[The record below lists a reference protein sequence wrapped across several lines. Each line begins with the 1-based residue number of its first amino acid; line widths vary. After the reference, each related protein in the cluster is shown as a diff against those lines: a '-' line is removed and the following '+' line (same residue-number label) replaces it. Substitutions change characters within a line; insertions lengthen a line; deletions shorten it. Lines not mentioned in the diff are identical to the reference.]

1 MLIFT
6 KNNMLKSLLLMLTLS
21 MFLAC
26 GYRPST
32 QLAKKVLGEKV
43 YTVVD
48 VSLVTP
54 ENSVLTKDAL
64 NKALETRLKTIVTKK
79 EEADSMISVM
89 YESAN
94 FIPLQYD
101 KNGYVIQYQVQTR
114 LRFTFTKGDH
124 SEMRSFTGYY
134 EFSVLPTA
142 IIAYNAVIKALEES
156 SVKALDQFIAYI
168 AAKGYFVDEKK

>member
-1 MLIFT
+1 MFT
-6 KNNMLKSLLLMLTLS
+6 KKKMLQWLLLMFTLI
-21 MFLAC
+21 FLLSC

-79 EEADSMISVM
+79 ENADSMISVI
-89 YESAN
+89 YESMN
-94 FIPLQYD
+94 FVPLQYD

-114 LRFTFTKGDH
+114 LRFTFTKGKH

-134 EFSVLPTA
+134 EFSVAPTA
-142 IIAYNAVIKALEES
+142 IIAYNTVLKALEES
-156 SVKALDQFIAYI
+156 SIKALDQFITYI
-168 AAKGYFVDEKK
+168 AAKGYFVDEKN

>member
-1 MLIFT
+1 MFT
-6 KNNMLKSLLLMLTLS
+6 KNKMLQFLLLMLTLN
-21 MFLAC
+21 FILAC
-26 GYRPST
+26 GYRPSS
-32 QLAKKVLGEKV
+32 QLAKKVIGEKV

-79 EEADSMISVM
+79 ENADSMISVI
-89 YESAN
+89 YESMN
-94 FIPLQYD
+94 FVPLQYD
-101 KNGYVIQYQVQTR
+101 NNGYVIQYQVQTR
-114 LRFTFTKGDH
+114 LRFTFTKGKH
-124 SEMRSFTGYY
+124 SEVRSFTGYY

-142 IIAYNAVIKALEES
+142 IIAYNAVLKALEES
-156 SVKALDQFIAYI
+156 SIKALDQFIAYI